1 MALLAAVVV
10 VTNTVLVS
18 VAQRTREIGIRRALG
33 ATRREVTAEVIA
45 EAVLTA
51 IVGGALGV
59 LAAWAVLSVAGRISG
74 LELPVRWTTAAWS
87 LLAAGGAGVV
97 AGWYPARLAAR
108 IDPIEA
114 LRQE

>member
-1 MALLAAVVV
+1 M
-10 VTNTVLVS
+10 
-18 VAQRTREIGIRRALG
+18 
-33 ATRREVTAEVIA
+33 IA

-51 IVGGALGV
+51 IAGGALGV
-59 LAAWAVLSVAGRISG
+59 LVAWAALSVAGRLSG
-74 LELPVRWTTAAWS
+74 LELPVRWTTAVWS

>member
-1 MALLAAVVV
+1 M
-10 VTNTVLVS
+10 
-18 VAQRTREIGIRRALG
+18 
-33 ATRREVTAEVIA
+33 TAEVVA
-45 EAVLTA
+45 EALLTA
-51 IVGGALGV
+51 LLGGAAGV
-59 LAAWAVLSVAGRISG
+59 LVAWSLLAVVSRLTG
-74 LELPVRWTTAAWS
+74 LPLPMRGATIVWS